1 MPFFSDTG
9 PGGFQPKRAFR
20 CLVTFSEL
28 SNLTFMV
35 KNAKKPSYQLSTK
48 EHNILNHVFKFPGVL
63 KWNDVDV
70 TFIDAV
76 DPNVGSKFYTALL
89 NAGYV
94 APVSEGNLATGI
106 TKVQTTS
113 TIGEVSIKQLDGGG
127 IVLPA
132 GADPGEIRGAIDS
145 TNIIE
150 EWVLKNAFLTKVSF
164 GETLDYGSEELVN
177 VSCTITYDYAEY
189 TSVPGGVPLAVQF
202 REA

>member
-20 CLVTFSEL
+20 FLVNFSAL
-28 SNLTFMV
+28 GGLQFMV
-35 KNAKKPSYQLSTK
+35 KTAKKPSYQLATK

-76 DPNVGSKFYTALL
+76 DPNVGSKFYQALL

-94 APVSEGNLATGI
+94 APVSEGALVTGI
-106 TKVQTTS
+106 TKVQTTD

-127 IVLPA
+127 IILPA
-132 GADPGEIRGAIDS
+132 GADPGEVTGTADS
-145 TNIIE
+145 TNIVE
-150 EWVLKNAFLTKVSF
+150 ELILKNAFLTKVSF
-164 GETLDYGSEELVN
+164 GESLDYASEEIIN
-177 VSCTITYDYAEY
+177 VSVTITYDYAEY
-189 TSVPGGVPLAVQF
+189 NSVAGGLPLAI
-202 REA
+202 